1 MLQALLHLTS
11 ALACVAHVVLGALV
25 LTLPGLAEDGI
36 LTARVDGARSELRKA
51 ALNVTLGTE
60 AACVGFVDRIRCAD
74 LQTAITAWS
83 HLPAVQALLPALDV
97 VNRLSIRQIIAI
109 DIFFTLVS
117 FLLLCSLSLLA
128 SKIRFCLRFSM
139 TVVGGALALAPT
151 LLFLIVSTSVL
162 EAATKAGF
170 ETQQGIVNHMVQ
182 GALASSV
189 LLLLSTS
196 AGIFVLRPLQNYR

>member
-11 ALACVAHVVLGALV
+11 ALACAAHVVLGVLV

-36 LTARVDGARSELRKA
+36 LTARVGAARNELRKA
-51 ALNVTLGTE
+51 ALHVTLGTE
-60 AACVGFVDRIRCAD
+60 SACVGFVDRIRCAD

-97 VNRLSIRQIIAI
+97 VHRLSIRQVIAL

-117 FLLLCSLSLLA
+117 FLLLCSLSVLA
-128 SKIRFCLRFSM
+128 SKIRFCLRLFLA
-139 TVVGGALALAPT
+139 VVGGALALAPT

-170 ETQQGIVNHMVQ
+170 ETQQGVVNRMVQ
-182 GALASSV
+182 GALACSA

-196 AGIFVLRPLQNYR
+196 AGIFVLGPLRRYR